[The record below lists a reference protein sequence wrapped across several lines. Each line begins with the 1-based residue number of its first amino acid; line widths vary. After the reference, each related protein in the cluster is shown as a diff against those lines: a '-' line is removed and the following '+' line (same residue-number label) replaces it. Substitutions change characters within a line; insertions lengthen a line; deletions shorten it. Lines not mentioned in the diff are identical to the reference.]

1 MNGTQ
6 QVFKQGQFPSSFH
19 ISVGKKEL
27 TNVSCFLVP
36 FLLSLSTMNRLPELE
51 SVYKDYSIETKTE
64 KGAYT
69 FIWDHKLFLG
79 ISERWMGS
87 KTVSK
92 K

>member
-1 MNGTQ
+1 
-6 QVFKQGQFPSSFH
+6 
-19 ISVGKKEL
+19 
-27 TNVSCFLVP
+27 
-36 FLLSLSTMNRLPELE
+36 MNRLPELE